1 MARVA
6 KPFPPGSYPLVVVG
20 SGPGALQV
28 SYFLRRARVR
38 HAVISADRGPG
49 GMFRQF
55 PFFDR
60 LISWS
65 KPFPPTDAGA
75 LAYER
80 FDWNSLLANN
90 PRHRG
95 LVRKE
100 MDGTSYFP
108 RRSEMERGLVRFAE
122 VAGMKVRYGCGWE
135 ATRRES
141 GRYVLSTSDGEY
153 SAPLVIFAIGVTEPW
168 LPEIPGARHVVHYVD
183 LKRPRDYAGK
193 RVLILGKRNSG
204 FETAHGLLPWASRIV
219 MTSPSPVTFSITA
232 RHPSAARAVY
242 MQPYEDYVLGGGHYV
257 LDAAPTAIE
266 PTAGALRVRLEG
278 TTEAQ
283 SWTFE
288 VDEVVGATGFQ
299 TPIKDLGEV
308 GVKTF
313 GHQRFPALTPF
324 WESASAPGIFFAGS
338 TSQGAPG
345 LKKYG
350 RASNSGVVNGFRHNA
365 RVLASHIATTY
376 FGRPPSTTPVRRS
389 DVVRH
394 LLDNACEDGALWNQ
408 QAYLARVV
416 ELPPRGPG
424 VDVGLQPLTHF
435 LDSSNDPAL
444 AITVETGPSGEIHPV
459 IYLRGTNRCSEHG
472 LETAPLLDFRTKAN
486 RSTLQALVKQL

>member
-1 MARVA
+1 
-6 KPFPPGSYPLVVVG
+6 
-20 SGPGALQV
+20 
-28 SYFLRRARVR
+28 
-38 HAVISADRGPG
+38 
-49 GMFRQF
+49 MFRRF

-80 FDWNSLLANN
+80 FDWNSLLCHS
-90 PRHRG
+90 PRHKG

-108 RRSEMERGLVRFAE
+108 RRSEMERGLVKFARLTNL
-122 VAGMKVRYGCGWE
+122 KVRYGCSWE
-135 ATRRES
+135 GTRRVNGS
-141 GRYVLSTSDGEY
+141 YVLSTSDGEY
-153 SAPLVIFAIGVTEPW
+153 EAPLVLFGIGVAQPW
-168 LPEIPGARHVVHYVD
+168 IPDIPGARRVVHYVD

-193 RVLILGKRNSG
+193 RILILGKRNSG

-219 MTSPSPVTFSITA
+219 MVSPSPVTFSITA

-257 LDAAPTAIE
+257 LNAAPTAIE
-266 PTAGALRVRLEG
+266 QTAGALRVHLEG

-288 VDEVVGATGFQ
+288 VDEVIGATGFQ
-299 TPIKDLGEV
+299 TPLKDLTEV
-308 GVKTF
+308 GVSTF

-324 WESASAPGIFFAGS
+324 WESATAPGIYFVGA
-338 TSQGAPG
+338 TTQGAPG
-345 LKKYG
+345 LKKFG

-365 RVLASHIATTY
+365 RVLAAHLATTR
-376 FGRPPSTTPVRRS
+376 FGREIPAEPVRRA
-389 DVVRH
+389 DLPMR
-394 LLDNACEDGALWNQ
+394 LLDRACEDGALWNQ

-416 ELPPRGPG
+416 ELPARGPG
-424 VDVGLQPLTHF
+424 RDVGLQPLTHF
-435 LDSSNDPAL
+435 LDSSDEPAV
-444 AITVETGPSGEIHPV
+444 AVTVETDPEGMIRPV
-459 IYLRGTNRCSEHG
+459 VYLRGTNRCSEHS

-486 RSTLQALVKQL
+486 RAALRSLLKGL

>member
-1 MARVA
+1 MARVE
-6 KPFPPGSYPLVVVG
+6 KPFPPGRYPLVIVG
-20 SGPGALQV
+20 SGPGALQT
-28 SYFLRRARVR
+28 SYFLRRHRIR

-49 GMFRQF
+49 GMFRRF

-80 FDWNSLLANN
+80 FDWNSLLSDNA
-90 PRHRG
+90 RHTG

-108 RRSEMERGLVRFAE
+108 RRSEMERGLVKFAD
-122 VAGMKVRYGCGWE
+122 ATNLTVRYGCRWE
-135 ATRRES
+135 GTRRLNGS
-141 GRYVLSTSDGEY
+141 YVLDTSDGEY
-153 SAPLVIFAIGVTEPW
+153 EAPVVVFGIGVTEPW
-168 LPEIPGARHVVHYVD
+168 TPDIPGARHVVHYVD
-183 LKRPRDYAGK
+183 LKKPRDYAGK

-219 MTSPSPVTFSITA
+219 MASPSPVTFSITA

-257 LDAAPTAIE
+257 LDAAPTGIE
-266 PTAGALRVRLEG
+266 RTARALRVHLEG

-283 SWTFE
+283 SWVFE
-288 VDEVVGATGFQ
+288 VDEVIAATGFQ
-299 TPIKDLGEV
+299 TPLLDLPGV
-308 GVKTF
+308 GVTTF

-324 WESASAPGIFFAGS
+324 WESSTAPGIYFVGS
-338 TSQGAPG
+338 TTQGAPG
-345 LKKYG
+345 LKKFG

-365 RVLASHIATTY
+365 RILAAHLAATRWGRQIAGTTI
-376 FGRPPSTTPVRRS
+376 RRR
-389 DVVRH
+389 DIPNH
-394 LLDNACEDGALWNQ
+394 LLNCACEDGALWNQ

-416 ELPPRGPG
+416 RLPGRGPG

-435 LDSSNDPAL
+435 LDSSNEAAV
-444 AITVETGPSGEIHPV
+444 AITVETDPDGLIRPV
-459 IYLRGTNRCSEHG
+459 AYVRGTKRCSEHA
-472 LETAPLLDFRTKAN
+472 LETAPLLDFRTKSN
-486 RSTLQALVKQL
+486 RAMLRALIESM

>member
-1 MARVA
+1 
-6 KPFPPGSYPLVVVG
+6 
-20 SGPGALQV
+20 
-28 SYFLRRARVR
+28 
-38 HAVISADRGPG
+38 
-49 GMFRQF
+49 MFRKF

-80 FDWNSLLANN
+80 FDWNSLLSEN
-90 PRHRG
+90 PRHKG

-108 RRSEMERGLVRFAE
+108 RRSEMEKGLVKFAKLSNVQVRF
-122 VAGMKVRYGCGWE
+122 GCRWE
-135 ATRRES
+135 ATRRVD
-141 GRYVLSTSDGEY
+141 GHYVVSTSDGDYE
-153 SAPLVIFAIGVTEPW
+153 APVVLFGIGVTEPW
-168 LPEIPGARHVVHYVD
+168 IPDIPGARRVAHYVD

-193 RVLILGKRNSG
+193 RVLIIGKRNSG

-219 MTSPSPVTFSITA
+219 MVSPSPVTFSITA

-266 PTAGALRVRLEG
+266 PTGGALRVHLEG

-283 SWTFE
+283 SWVFE

-299 TPIKDLGEV
+299 TPLQDLEEV
-308 GVKTF
+308 GVTTF

-324 WESASAPGIFFAGS
+324 WESATAPGIHFVGS
-338 TSQGAPG
+338 TSQGAAG
-345 LKKYG
+345 LKKFG

-365 RVLASHIATTY
+365 RVLAAHLAATR
-376 FGRPPSTTPVRRS
+376 FGKAIPASRVPRPQLPM
-389 DVVRH
+389 H
-394 LLDNACEDGALWNQ
+394 LLDCACEDGALWNQ

-416 ELPPRGPG
+416 ALPSRGPG
-424 VDVGLQPLTHF
+424 LDIGHQPLTHF
-435 LDSSNDPAL
+435 LDSSDEPAL
-444 AITVETGPSGEIHPV
+444 AITVETDPDGEIRPV
-459 IYLRGTNRCSEHG
+459 VYARGTKRCSEHV

-486 RSTLQALVKQL
+486 KATLRAVLKGL

>member
-1 MARVA
+1 MTRAQ
-6 KPFPPGSYPLVVVG
+6 KPFPPGRYPLVIVG
-20 SGPGALQV
+20 SGPGALQA
-28 SYFLRRARVR
+28 SYFLRRHRIK

-49 GMFRQF
+49 GMFRRF

-80 FDWNSLLANN
+80 FDWNSLLSEN
-90 PRHRG
+90 PRHKG

-108 RRSEMERGLVRFAE
+108 RRSEMERGLVKFARLTNL
-122 VAGMKVRYGCGWE
+122 KVRYGCEWQG
-135 ATRRES
+135 TRREN
-141 GRYVLSTSDGEY
+141 GDYVLSTSHGEY
-153 SAPLVIFAIGVTEPW
+153 TAPLVLFGIGVTEPW
-168 LPEIPGARHVVHYVD
+168 TPDIPGARRVVHYVD
-183 LKRPRDYAGK
+183 LKQPRDYAGK
-193 RVLILGKRNSG
+193 RILIIGKRNSG

-219 MTSPSPVTFSITA
+219 MASPSPVTFSITA

-257 LDAAPTAIE
+257 LNAAPTAIE
-266 PTAGALRVRLEG
+266 PTAGALRVHLEG
-278 TTEAQ
+278 TTESQ
-283 SWTFE
+283 SWVFE

-299 TPIKDLGEV
+299 TPLKDLPDV
-308 GVKTF
+308 GVTTF

-324 WESASAPGIFFAGS
+324 WESASAPGIYFVGS
-338 TSQGAPG
+338 TSQGATG

-365 RVLASHIATTY
+365 RVLAAHLATTR
-376 FGRPPSTTPVRRS
+376 FGKEIPPTKVPRAGVPM
-389 DVVRH
+389 H
-394 LLDNACEDGALWNQ
+394 LLNCACEDGALWNQ

-416 ELPPRGPG
+416 ELPSRGPG
-424 VDVGLQPLTHF
+424 LDVGLQPLSHF
-435 LDSSNDPAL
+435 LDSSDTQGVAV
-444 AITVETGPSGEIHPV
+444 TVETDPEGVIRPV
-459 IYLRGTNRCSEHG
+459 VYLRGTARCSEHA
-472 LETAPLLDFRTKAN
+472 LDTAPLLDFRTKAN
-486 RSTLQALVKQL
+486 TAELRALVKGL